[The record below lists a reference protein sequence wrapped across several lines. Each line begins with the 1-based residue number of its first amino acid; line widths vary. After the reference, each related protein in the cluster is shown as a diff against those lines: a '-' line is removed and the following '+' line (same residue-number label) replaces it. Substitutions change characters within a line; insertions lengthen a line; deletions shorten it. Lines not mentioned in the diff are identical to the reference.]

1 MKRLLALLLGFAVLL
16 AACGPIPRPFR
27 LEEKDSASNPLLR
40 LPDHGGVVVPP
51 AAGLPDAQGRALADA
66 VAEALRANDI
76 PANTRLGNRHSLIL
90 DLYVADKPGAGVA
103 VETHLVDADGKTLS
117 DGTLTDARPR
127 GGEASADWMGIAKRV
142 ATAIV
147 QAIKP
152 ETLAQ
157 REMLPVRIATPE
169 GAPGQGGLALAQA
182 LTFHLERAG
191 VKVTDDKRVTALDVT
206 GQVTQTPVPP
216 VQGQETRRLAVVW
229 RVANGTE
236 ELGRVDMANALP
248 LRMIDRQ
255 WAEISFQIA
264 AASADAIREIVE
276 RNRVA
281 PK

>member
-1 MKRLLALLLGFAVLL
+1 MKRVLALLLGFAVLL

-27 LEEKDSASNPLLR
+27 QDEKDATSNPLLR
-40 LPDHGGVVVPP
+40 LPDQGGIVVPP

-76 PANTRLGNRHSLIL
+76 PANTRLGNRQSLIL
-90 DLYVADKPGAGVA
+90 DLFVADRPGAGVS
-103 VETHLVDADGKTLS
+103 VETHLVDADGKLLT
-117 DGTLTDARPR
+117 DDTLTDARPR
-127 GGEASADWMGIAKRV
+127 GGDAPADWMGIAKRV

-152 ETLAQ
+152 ETLTQ
-157 REMLPVRIATPE
+157 RELLPVRIATPE

-182 LTFHLERAG
+182 LAYHLDRAG
-191 VKVTDDKRVTALDVT
+191 VKVTDDKRIAALDVT
-206 GQVTQTPVPP
+206 GQVTQTPVAP

-229 RVANGTE
+229 RVANGAD
-236 ELGRVDMANALP
+236 ELGRVDMANPLP
-248 LRMIDRQ
+248 LRMIERQ

-264 AASADAIREIVE
+264 AASAEAIREIVE